1 MLSTLSATD
10 TRGLCS
16 YIIHVSIC
24 LHIIHMSICLMIVE
38 CEVSTSSTAGIK
50 VVDTPSRH
58 RSKYK
63 TAVSNTVGPA
73 MHLYALC
80 WDNSVPTDALSPQLA
95 TLLAR
100 QRSYTRS
107 VEIIP
112 YLRTLM
118 LTLNTQILVAIYQFR
133 CRMSNTK
140 VSPRLTTPDG
150 PVFVSSALCR
160 ENFYTNGMKSCLDG
174 HIECLTL
181 YWAST

>member
-1 MLSTLSATD
+1 MT
-10 TRGLCS
+10 
-16 YIIHVSIC
+16 
-24 LHIIHMSICLMIVE
+24 VE
-38 CEVSTSSTAGIK
+38 CEVSIASTAGIK

-58 RSKYK
+58 RAEYK
-63 TAVSNTVGPA
+63 SAVSNTVGPA
-73 MHLYALC
+73 THLYALC
-80 WDNSVPTDALSPQLA
+80 WDNSVPMDALSPQLA

-107 VEIIP
+107 AEIIP

-118 LTLNTQILVAIYQFR
+118 LTLNTRILVVVYQFG

-150 PVFVSSALCR
+150 PVFVSSALYR
-160 ENFYTNGMKSCLDG
+160 ENFHTYGMKSCLDG
-174 HIECLTL
+174 RIECLTL